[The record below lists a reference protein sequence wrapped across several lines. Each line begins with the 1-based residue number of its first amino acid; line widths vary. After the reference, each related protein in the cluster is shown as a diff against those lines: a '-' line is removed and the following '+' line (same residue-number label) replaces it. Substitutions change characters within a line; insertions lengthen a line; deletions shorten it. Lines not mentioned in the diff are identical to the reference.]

1 MSSSQ
6 LPLPLPEYLQEDEVT
21 QEHRD
26 LLSSLPREKGWVTS
40 HLFQYQ
46 GFWHTSRH
54 LKGVVACQQHFQAHD
69 TDILLVTTPKSGT
82 TWLKAMAFALLKR
95 VRFPDTRHH
104 PLLTNNP
111 HELVPFLEIKLYAE
125 SKVPDLTSFTA
136 PRLFSTHLPF
146 TSLPESVNTS
156 GCKLV
161 YLCRNPRDT
170 FFCWGVS
177 LSGPFW
183 DHILQL
189 CSFENLSNLEVNKNG
204 KLSSG
209 EEHSAFFRRGEVGD
223 WVNYLTAEM
232 LDRLDHITE
241 EKLHGSGLKFEPIQT
256 CHLCCSYV
264 TGHKT
269 RRYSGRRILMSSS
282 QPPIPAPQDLQ
293 EDGLTQECRD
303 LLSSLPT
310 EEGWLFDVYQ
320 YQGFWF
326 PSRQI
331 QAVLASQQRFQAQ
344 DTDILLVT
352 TPKSGTTWLKAIVF
366 AFVNRVKFPDMQDH
380 HPLLTSNPH
389 ELVPLL

>member
-69 TDILLVTTPKSGT
+69 PDILLVTTPKSGT

-95 VRFPDTRHH
+95 VRFPDARHH

-125 SKVPDLTSFTA
+125 SKVPDLTSFTP

-170 FFCWGVS
+170 FVSFWQFTNKLRLENMGTNLLEEVFDKFCRGVS

-183 DHILQL
+183 DHVLGYWKESLEKPEKILFLKYEEMKAQPHVQLRRLAEFLGCPFCPEEETRCVVDEILQL

-209 EEHSAFFRRGEVGD
+209 EEHSAFFRRGQVGD

-241 EKLHGSGLKFEPIQT
+241 EKLHGSGLKFEV
-256 CHLCCSYV
+256 S
-264 TGHKT
+264 
-269 RRYSGRRILMSSS
+269 
-282 QPPIPAPQDLQ
+282 
-293 EDGLTQECRD
+293 
-303 LLSSLPT
+303 
-310 EEGWLFDVYQ
+310 
-320 YQGFWF
+320 
-326 PSRQI
+326 
-331 QAVLASQQRFQAQ
+331 
-344 DTDILLVT
+344 
-352 TPKSGTTWLKAIVF
+352 
-366 AFVNRVKFPDMQDH
+366 
-380 HPLLTSNPH
+380 
-389 ELVPLL
+389 